1 MKSGASELLFF
12 YTECTKT
19 HLQAFTG
26 QKIFP
31 GALPPDPPGYGEGE
45 GKGGEEGREGKRK
58 RARGWKGEG
67 GREGGREKGPGREG
81 RERTGATAPQVS
93 NPVHAPENEPII
105 ASHENGD
112 GRIESGTGQNG
123 NRNSERS
130 GRNKMCNPANP
141 LFQCLIQMSSRG
153 NLSRKP

>member
-31 GALPPDPPGYGEGE
+31 GALPPDPHDT
-45 GKGGEEGREGKRK
+45 GKGRGRDGRKEGRGNGKRK

-67 GREGGREKGPGREG
+67 RRERGREKGPGREG
-81 RERTGATAPQVS
+81 RELGLQPPKFLTLSTPLVKYGCPYTR
-93 NPVHAPENEPII
+93 
-105 ASHENGD
+105 GD
-112 GRIESGTGQNG
+112 DKACALETY
-123 NRNSERS
+123 E
-130 GRNKMCNPANP
+130 
-141 LFQCLIQMSSRG
+141 
-153 NLSRKP
+153 

>member
-26 QKIFP
+26 QTNFP
-31 GALPPDPPGYGEGE
+31 EAPPPDPPGYGEGE
-45 GKGGEEGREGKRK
+45 GKGGEEGREGKKEKK

-67 GREGGREKGPGREG
+67 EREGEREKGPGREG

-93 NPVHAPENEPII
+93 NPVHAPAPVCLQR
-105 ASHENGD
+105 ASRRKTLMKYVEHASYLQSAV
-112 GRIESGTGQNG
+112 IEK
-123 NRNSERS
+123 RV
-130 GRNKMCNPANP
+130 
-141 LFQCLIQMSSRG
+141 
-153 NLSRKP
+153 